1 MFQPD
6 SVQACMERLAA
17 CDSEFGA
24 KTRKMMSYMSPLSLA
39 VVFEQIKRG
48 ADMNVKDVF
57 QMEYGISQGYM
68 KHTEFYEGVRA
79 LLVDK
84 DKNPQWKHANV
95 NEVTAEDVAYFFDRP
110 EQCNLDITRA

>member
-1 MFQPD
+1 
-6 SVQACMERLAA
+6 MERLAA
-17 CDSEFGA
+17 CDSEFGE

-48 ADMNVKDVF
+48 ANMNVKDVF

-84 DKNPQWKHANV
+84 DKNPQWKHSNV

-110 EQCNLDITRA
+110 E